1 MANLIS
7 NLQGCLDFFTLP
19 DIQYE
24 EHDGYFVR
32 SAITTDIVRVI
43 GTFFDLV
50 NLLASDILTC
60 LQLKRVFQFNY
71 YNLNGLRGSTP
82 YKNKRNRHTNI
93 IFLNFSRFC

>member
-43 GTFFDLV
+43 G
-50 NLLASDILTC
+50 
-60 LQLKRVFQFNY
+60 
-71 YNLNGLRGSTP
+71 YNLGTSGEIYFNPDNTWVEV
-82 YKNKRNRHTNI
+82 NA
-93 IFLNFSRFC
+93 